1 MTEENF
7 RLQSDQSVEYYLVTI
22 FEKIENI
29 RCESINVVDNTKSQ
43 MRMEIR
49 TLEFW
54 RSVISECFA
63 SFVYVFVVCGAAAG
77 AGVGAPIYFVLLATS
92 LASGFVI
99 TSLTQCFGHISGKY
113 EFWFYNYVAS
123 AITIR
128 IFFLDVV
135 MLLWATQY
143 TLSFEMKH
151 VSQFFKTF
159 ISVSKLQFYINR
171 FWKIFT
177 IQWLIFYYEIMRIMR
192 NHVLFYIRKM

>member
-29 RCESINVVDNTKSQ
+29 RCESINVVDNSKTQ
-43 MRMEIR
+43 MRIEIR

-63 SFVYVFVVCGAAAG
+63 SFIYVFVVCGAAAG
-77 AGVGAPIYFVLLATS
+77 VGAPNYFVLLATS

-113 EFWFYNYVAS
+113 
-123 AITIR
+123 
-128 IFFLDVV
+128 
-135 MLLWATQY
+135 
-143 TLSFEMKH
+143 
-151 VSQFFKTF
+151 
-159 ISVSKLQFYINR
+159 
-171 FWKIFT
+171 
-177 IQWLIFYYEIMRIMR
+177 
-192 NHVLFYIRKM
+192 